1 MPLPDGSDLDAAVV
15 DLLWAD
21 ATLKT
26 LVPDGVFMD
35 VAPPNAKQFV
45 LVSILDEHDED
56 TYEGRA
62 WEDTLYVVKAV
73 ESSTVAT
80 KNIKA
85 AAARIDQ
92 LLERAVV
99 TAIGYVF
106 VSSGREQ
113 RLRNTEIDNVDKSI
127 RWQHRGGQYRLLA
140 TLAPYTST
148 TVH

>member
-21 ATLKT
+21 ATLKA

-35 VAPPNAKQFV
+35 VAPANAKQFV
-45 LVSILDEHDED
+45 LVSIMDEHDED
-56 TYEGRA
+56 TFEGRA
-62 WEDTLYVVKAV
+62 WEDTLYAVRAV

-99 TAIGYVF
+99 TATGYVF

-113 RLRNTEIDNVDKSI
+113 RLRNTEIDAIDKSI
-127 RWQHRGGQYRLLA
+127 RWQHRGGQYRLMA
-140 TLAPYTST
+140 TLAAYTST